1 MQMFLL
7 ASGDPIG
14 HVVQY
19 VPHGCQVGEG
29 FWSFPF
35 FSNVILMQ
43 VIGAAILVWGIPKA
57 VQLRAASDGI
67 GRLVPRGWGTAIE
80 TVCVELRD
88 KIFRPNLGKYT
99 DMFTPYLWSLF
110 FFILIANVLG
120 LFPLSD
126 WLTAISPTLGHVVG
140 GASTA
145 NFYVNGALAAITLTL
160 MVYNGLRF
168 HGIHYVKHFFIGP
181 WWICWLI
188 AIIEIAGLL
197 FKAGALCI
205 RLTANML
212 AGHIL
217 LAVLLGFINS
227 AGGLGS
233 GTGFLVAIPVV
244 GASVLVYF
252 LEVLVAFLH
261 AFIFTMLTA
270 VFIGMAVNIHHEDEH
285 EHEHEEHAAGAV
297 AAAH

>member
-1 MQMFLL
+1 MQLLLL
-7 ASGDPIG
+7 AKGDPIG
-14 HVVQY
+14 HVVQHT
-19 VPHGCQVGEG
+19 PSWAQVGEG
-29 FWSFPF
+29 FWTFPF
-35 FSNVILMQ
+35 FSNIILMQ

-57 VQLRAASDGI
+57 VQMRASSDGI
-67 GRLVPRGWGTAIE
+67 GRLVPRSWGTAIE
-80 TVCVELRD
+80 TVCVELRE

-126 WLTAISPTLGHVVG
+126 WFTAISPTLGHTIG
-140 GASTA
+140 GTSTA
-145 NFYVNGALAAITLTL
+145 NFFVNGSLAAITLVL

-168 HGIHYVKHFFIGP
+168 HGLHYVKHFFIGP

-188 AIIEIAGLL
+188 AIIEIAGLI
-197 FKAGALCI
+197 FKTGALCI

-217 LAVLLGFINS
+217 LAVLLGFVDN
-227 AGGLGS
+227 AGGLFS
-233 GTGFLVAIPVV
+233 GTGFAIAIPVI
-244 GASVLVYF
+244 GGSILVYF

-270 VFIGMAVNIHHEDEH
+270 VFIGMAVNIHHDD